1 MIYTVNYR
9 VWLASLWIQFVSFG
23 KKGENN
29 IAMEWPVQKVTLSF
43 MVHPQA
49 KILSNCTAP
58 GDFFGYWQHV
68 AWCKFKLL
76 EGIGVNRVD
85 NEKIWSWCNVS
96 GFVWLYAYDFTLFWL
111 NLCMMK
117 HAEPISFYPF
127 CGFFFLH
134 LMGLGWSLASIIL
147 LHAGTVLPPS
157 SSQVAAI
164 DAKYTHE

>member
-127 CGFFFLH
+127 CGFFFFASDGTR
-134 LMGLGWSLASIIL
+134 MISGFYNSVACRNCAASQQLASC
-147 LHAGTVLPPS
+147 S
-157 SSQVAAI
+157 
-164 DAKYTHE
+164 YWR